1 MCDRS
6 SPIPFSSLCAM
17 DLSRRG
23 FLRAAGTGV
32 LTVAISG
39 GLHGHAYAAEAHI
52 KSVHGSGFCNLN
64 YFLTEAK
71 QLAKED
77 GVILDFVLTPT
88 SAEMVTFLGAGQVD
102 AALIPYTSFIALYD
116 KGAPVKIVAGGGI
129 QGCILVAQP
138 GLDTPEKL
146 KGKTLGTF
154 QMDTLE
160 VLPYDWL
167 KKHGVSFRDINVRYM
182 GNTPEAVEAFKAGAL
197 DMICTIE
204 PYGTALLQD
213 VKGSVMLSDGTDIY
227 GTGYTDCV
235 LAVRAEL
242 IKNDPDAIKTL
253 IKGMMKAQHMAET
266 DPEGV
271 LQILVG
277 PYYKTSL
284 ENARIAMAKQP
295 SVVDARGQTQFIL
308 DRTNSIMEMGYI
320 QKKPGR
326 DAIDW
331 SILEQAITEN
341 KEIYDQLKHKSAA

>member
-1 MCDRS
+1 
-6 SPIPFSSLCAM
+6 
-17 DLSRRG
+17 
-23 FLRAAGTGV
+23 
-32 LTVAISG
+32 
-39 GLHGHAYAAEAHI
+39 
-52 KSVHGSGFCNLN
+52 
-64 YFLTEAK
+64 
-71 QLAKED
+71 
-77 GVILDFVLTPT
+77 
-88 SAEMVTFLGAGQVD
+88 
-102 AALIPYTSFIALYD
+102 
-116 KGAPVKIVAGGGI
+116 
-129 QGCILVAQP
+129 
-138 GLDTPEKL
+138 
-146 KGKTLGTF
+146 
-154 QMDTLE
+154 
-160 VLPYDWL
+160 
-167 KKHGVSFRDINVRYM
+167 M

-204 PYGTALLQD
+204 PYGTALLHD

-235 LAVRAEL
+235 LAVRVEL

-341 KEIYDQLKHKSAA
+341 RELYDQLKYKSAA